1 MIAALLAL
9 TSIQAVSASDYFPL
23 QTGTKWTYRSESGGL
38 SATQIDEVGTKIEI
52 DGREATPIVTK
63 VNGRTVGTSYY
74 RVDGDT
80 VYLIAEDP
88 KKPLVDPQPVLKVGA
103 TKQDWSF
110 GGQTSFMGAGATI
123 DLKGTSSAPKA
134 RKVLDRQIE
143 SIEVR
148 LDMKVATSEAL
159 GMNGRQTSVYA
170 KGIGLVELQSEQTVG
185 KQKSKSNLRLL
196 KFESPTS
203 P

>member
-1 MIAALLAL
+1 MISTLLVLSA
-9 TSIQAVSASDYFPL
+9 IQSVSAADYFPL
-23 QTGTKWTYRSESGGL
+23 QTGTRWTYRSESGGL
-38 SATQIDEVGTKIEI
+38 SATQIDEVGPKVEI
-52 DGREATPIVTK
+52 DGHEATSIVTK

-80 VYLIAEDP
+80 VYLVAEDP
-88 KKPLVDPQPVLKVGA
+88 KKPLVDPQPVLKVGQ

-123 DLKGTSSAPKA
+123 DLKGTSTAPKA
-134 RKVLDRQIE
+134 RKVLDRQVD

-185 KQKSKSNLRLL
+185 KQKSKSTLRLI
-196 KFESPTS
+196 KFESS
-203 P
+203 SSL